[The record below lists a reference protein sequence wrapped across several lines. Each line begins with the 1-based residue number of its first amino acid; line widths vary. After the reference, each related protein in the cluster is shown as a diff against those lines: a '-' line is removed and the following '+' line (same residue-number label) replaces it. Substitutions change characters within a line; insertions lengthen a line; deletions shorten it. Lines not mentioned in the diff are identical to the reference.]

1 MSKVACMR
9 HIWRKVFY
17 FSVALSGTF
26 FISFTR
32 FFFLILSCAP
42 PTHARAH
49 TRTHTHTRETAAL
62 PLLILVF
69 LNPLRS
75 SYQPYSVPRF
85 SHFFLGNEASNTL
98 SVLKRISGRELR
110 RRLKLT
116 AENRLAKAAA
126 SSAAGELRLSHVACI
141 FFIPKFL
148 LHTTNSITLKAPF
161 PLFRPVLHPT

>member
-1 MSKVACMR
+1 MEE
-9 HIWRKVFY
+9 
-17 FSVALSGTF
+17 
-26 FISFTR
+26 SFL
-32 FFFLILSCAP
+32 FLCSSFWNFLYLFNPIFFLILSCAP
-42 PTHARAH
+42 HTHARAH